1 MNHIRNKQYAIRMTA
16 DWLIALALF
25 IASLALYAR
34 TMAPGL
40 LDGDE
45 GEFQTNIARL
55 GVSHTGYPLFFILGK
70 LFTML
75 VPVGT
80 MATRA
85 NLFSAFW
92 GAVTVATLFIFIR
105 FLVGNRW
112 VAIITAALF
121 AVSRIEWSQ
130 AIIPR
135 VYTLNAFFVILFT
148 FLFFLW
154 RIGKIDLVIP
164 AFVFGLSLT
173 NHRTMIWFAPAI
185 AVLVLWHER
194 LAIIEPRRL
203 IKLIVVLVA
212 PLFLY
217 GYVFWRGESDVG
229 VEFHMKDF
237 GEMILGGNAS
247 RWMYYGGFDWIRDR
261 LVNLYL
267 PLQIEQFTIIGFI
280 AGIIGFVAL
289 ALNRTPNGWA
299 KQLPARE
306 ALIFILLANL
316 GNTMFCVFFN
326 TIDVEKFLIPSY
338 LTFLFLTAVG
348 IAFVWDFAHDLF
360 RNTLYA
366 IRLAHAFVVLGFFA
380 IIVFLVTT
388 NFAPNDF
395 SGRTAAITTW
405 EENLAQ
411 PLEQNAGI
419 IGPWETLTPLEY
431 KMYVENQRRDLERWK
446 VITLKN
452 QLSIA
457 AYGSRQDEIEIKVRE
472 GKPMYL
478 TVYPGETETLTGL
491 LAQFRFTRVA
501 ELWRLVN
508 LPPKANPPTGKPVA
522 IFTDA
527 KGHSIELLGYSV
539 YPSTSLHPGDF
550 IMPTLFWRAPD
561 YINSRLTIS
570 LRIVDAQG
578 NPIAQRDSAPA
589 NGLRPT
595 IGWEPNEIVQDDAG
609 MFIPRT
615 AVPGVYKFAFVIY
628 NSDTMENLKSFDG
641 NELFAFGDL
650 SVR

>member
-1 MNHIRNKQYAIRMTA
+1 MKNYAIRITQSKWF
-16 DWLIALALF
+16 DWIVAFVLF
-25 IASLALYAR
+25 VATLALYVR

-45 GEFQTNIARL
+45 GEFQINIARL
-55 GVSHTGYPLFFILGK
+55 GVSHTGYPLFFLLGK
-70 LFTML
+70 LFTIL
-75 VPVGT
+75 VPIGT

-92 GAVTVATLFIFIR
+92 GAVTVAAGFIFIR
-105 FLVGNRW
+105 WLIGNCW

-154 RIGKIDLVIP
+154 RIGKIDLTIP

-185 AVLVLWHER
+185 AVLVLWHEH
-194 LAIIEPRRL
+194 LAIFEPRRL
-203 IKLIVVLVA
+203 IRLIAVLVA
-212 PLFLY
+212 PLLLY

-247 RWMYYGGFDWIRDR
+247 RWMYYGGLDWIRDR

-280 AGIIGFVAL
+280 AGIIGLVAL
-289 ALNRTPNGWA
+289 VLNRTPSGWA
-299 KQLPARE
+299 KQLPARQ
-306 ALIFILLANL
+306 ALIFILLANI

-338 LTFLFLTAVG
+338 LTFLFLIAVG
-348 IAFVWDFAHDLF
+348 IAFVWDFTHYIL
-360 RNTLYA
+360 RNTRYA
-366 IRLAHAFVVLGFFA
+366 IRLADVFIVFGFSA
-380 IIVFLVTT
+380 IIVLLANT
-388 NFAPNDF
+388 NFTPNDF

-405 EENLAQ
+405 EENLAL
-411 PLEQNAGI
+411 PLEQNAAI
-419 IGPWETLTPLEY
+419 VGPWETITPLEY
-431 KMYVENQRRDLERWK
+431 KMYVDNERRDLERWK

-472 GKPMYL
+472 GKPMYF

-491 LAQFRFTRVA
+491 LDEFRFTRVA
-501 ELWRLVN
+501 ELWRIVN
-508 LPPKANPPTGKPVA
+508 LPPKATVPASKTIA
-522 IFTDA
+522 TFSDA
-527 KGHSIELLGYSV
+527 NGHNIELLGYSV
-539 YPSTSLHPGDF
+539 YPSTPLRAGDF
-550 IMPTLFWRAPD
+550 VMPTLFWRVPD

-570 LRIVDAQG
+570 LRIVDLQG
-578 NPIAQRDSAPA
+578 NLIVQRDSAPA

-595 IGWEPNEIVQDDAG
+595 IGWEPNEIIQDDAG

-615 AVPGVYKFAFVIY
+615 AASGTYKFALVIY
-628 NSDTMENLKSFDG
+628 NSETMENLKSLDG
-641 NELFAFGDL
+641 NELFVFGDFQ
-650 SVR
+650 VRP